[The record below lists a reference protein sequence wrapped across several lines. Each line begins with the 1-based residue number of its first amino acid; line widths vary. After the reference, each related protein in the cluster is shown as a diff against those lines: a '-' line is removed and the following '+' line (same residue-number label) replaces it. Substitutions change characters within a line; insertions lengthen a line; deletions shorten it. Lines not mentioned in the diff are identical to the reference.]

1 MHLSN
6 RYIKSIPDCECTS
19 LEPLPTIGEKLKK
32 AFEENPNLS
41 QKEVASRT
49 GLSPT
54 DINRILNNQ
63 IRKPSRDKLKKLAP
77 FIGEPLENLLSY
89 SGYENFDSELSF
101 LNPDGSKIDYLKA
114 VSVIYKMDWEL
125 LEAFSNLE
133 TKLDKNDITILKKYL
148 MLATLEKQNNLK
160 RAFNHTIFLQLFK
173 ALKNYLVKEFESML
187 ALTET

>member
-1 MHLSN
+1 MSLSN
-6 RYIKSIPDCECTS
+6 RYIKSIPDCKCTS
-19 LEPLPTIGEKLKK
+19 LEPLPTIGEKLKE
-32 AFEENPNLS
+32 AFEKNPNLS

-133 TKLDKNDITILKKYL
+133 TKLDKNDIAILKKYL
-148 MLATLEKQNNLK
+148 ILATLEKQNNLK